1 MSTLRLNN
9 QGSRYATLR
18 GSGTM
23 REPHEPHAN
32 SLLPDKL
39 ASLRNGI
46 QIHGCQP
53 HAWSD
58 AGDLDVSWLKDPGV
72 GNIKEVL
79 GSSTQFSVFMPF
91 PQSLRYNDSSLTW
104 TFTLGLHIFFL
115 PDSTESIK
123 SGHAMC
129 ILQMLELIL
138 LSRALPS

>member
-1 MSTLRLNN
+1 MPTLRLNN
-9 QGSRYATLR
+9 QGSRYATLG

-23 REPHEPHAN
+23 REPHEPHAT

-58 AGDLDVSWLKDPGV
+58 AGDLDVSWLKDLGV

-104 TFTLGLHIFFL
+104 TFTLGLH
-115 PDSTESIK
+115 STESIN

-129 ILQMLELIL
+129 IPQMLELIL